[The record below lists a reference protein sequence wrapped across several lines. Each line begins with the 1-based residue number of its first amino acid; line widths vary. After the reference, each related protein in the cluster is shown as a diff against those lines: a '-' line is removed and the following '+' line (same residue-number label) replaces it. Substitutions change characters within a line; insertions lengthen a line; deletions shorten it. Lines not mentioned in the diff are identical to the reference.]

1 MFDVWGRPA
10 ETGSANKLP
19 LVPFES
25 TPLEQLGDMLIFCKG
40 LRLLFNGTAFFPLT
54 LAVFDVWGR
63 LAETGSRN
71 QSPLVALESA
81 RLEQRGE
88 TLTFCQGLW
97 LLFYGTASFSH

>member
-10 ETGSANKLP
+10 ETGSGNNLP

-54 LAVFDVWGR
+54 LAVFDVCGR
-63 LAETGSRN
+63 LASQKPEMGISRRWWR
-71 QSPLVALESA
+71 LRAL
-81 RLEQRGE
+81 RWNNLP
-88 TLTFCQGLW
+88 
-97 LLFYGTASFSH
+97 HVV